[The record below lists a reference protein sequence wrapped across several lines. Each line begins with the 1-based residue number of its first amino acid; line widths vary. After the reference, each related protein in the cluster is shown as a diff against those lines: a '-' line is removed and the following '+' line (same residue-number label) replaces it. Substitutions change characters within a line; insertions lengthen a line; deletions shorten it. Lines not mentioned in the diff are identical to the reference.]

1 MAHVFWK
8 LNREGMVTVDAPK
21 SQISPDGHP
30 KVSVSFD
37 GLLGKTFYGHS
48 AMKHMKLRGF
58 PLPRFIPEG
67 YHRVSHGIT
76 VSPDNHV
83 VAFYNIEHLG
93 THLPTQGWNVRR
105 SEKPGGKA
113 SLRQS

>member
-37 GLLGKTFYGHS
+37 GLLGKTFYG
-48 AMKHMKLRGF
+48 KLSHETYETEGF
-58 PLPRFIPEG
+58 PPSTFHTW
-67 YHRVSHGIT
+67 YHCIT
-76 VSPDNHV
+76 
-83 VAFYNIEHLG
+83 
-93 THLPTQGWNVRR
+93 R
-105 SEKPGGKA
+105 
-113 SLRQS
+113 